1 MGSMNFATDM
11 IYSMDN
17 GKLMS
22 LWNEYFNKNGRK
34 DSIHYNTSESVNKIL
49 SGLTPYETV
58 LLGQGS
64 YSYDESDEFVQYK
77 KNENELYSADE
88 VRHLID
94 YYDNED
100 FLQIILDNSSD
111 DELIEGFVE
120 YFLENT
126 SLEDDDDLSLP
137 YIEYHLRKLYD
148 DFYKSLKSE
157 DWMNITKQIDKMISE
172 SR

>member
-1 MGSMNFATDM
+1 MGSMNFAADR

-17 GKLMS
+17 DKLMS
-22 LWNEYFNKNGRK
+22 LWNEYCNKNGRK

-58 LLGQGS
+58 LLGQDS

-100 FLQIILDNSSD
+100 FLQIILNNTSD

-120 YFLENT
+120 YFLANT
-126 SLEDDDDLSLP
+126 SLVDDDDLSLP
-137 YIEYHLRKLYD
+137 YVVYPLRRLYN
-148 DFYKSLKSE
+148 DFYKSCNF
-157 DWMNITKQIDKMISE
+157 DD
-172 SR
+172 

>member
-1 MGSMNFATDM
+1 MWSYLSA
-11 IYSMDN
+11 
-17 GKLMS
+17 
-22 LWNEYFNKNGRK
+22 
-34 DSIHYNTSESVNKIL
+34 KIV
-49 SGLTPYETV
+49 P
-58 LLGQGS
+58 
-64 YSYDESDEFVQYK
+64 YDESDEFVQYK

-100 FLQIILDNSSD
+100 FLQIILDNASD

-137 YIEYHLRKLYD
+137 YIEYHLRKLYK

>member
-1 MGSMNFATDM
+1 MGSMNFATDR

-17 GKLMS
+17 DKLMN
-22 LWNEYFNKNGRK
+22 LWNEYCNKNGRK
-34 DSIHYNTSESVNKIL
+34 DSIHYNTPESVNKIL
-49 SGLTPYETV
+49 SGLTPYESV
-58 LLGQGS
+58 MIGQGS
-64 YSYDESDEFVQYK
+64 YSYDDSDEFVQYR

-88 VRHLID
+88 VRYLID
-94 YYDNED
+94 DYKNED
-100 FLQIILDNSSD
+100 FLQIILNNTSD

-126 SLEDDDDLSLP
+126 SLADDDDLSLP

>member
-17 GKLMS
+17 DKLMS
-22 LWNEYFNKNGRK
+22 LWNEYCNKNGRK

-49 SGLTPYETV
+49 SSLTPYETV
-58 LLGQGS
+58 LLGQDS

-77 KNENELYSADE
+77 KNENELYSEDE

-100 FLQIILDNSSD
+100 FLQIILDNASD

-137 YIEYHLRKLYD
+137 YIEYHLRKLYK

>member
-1 MGSMNFATDM
+1 MGSMNFATDR

-17 GKLMS
+17 DKLMS
-22 LWNEYFNKNGRK
+22 LWNEYCNKNGRK

-49 SGLTPYETV
+49 SGLTPYESV
-58 LLGQGS
+58 MIGQGS
-64 YSYDESDEFVQYK
+64 YSYDDSDEFVQYR

-88 VRHLID
+88 VRYLID
-94 YYDNED
+94 DYKNED
-100 FLQIILDNSSD
+100 FLQIILNNTSD

-126 SLEDDDDLSLP
+126 SLEEDDDLSLP

-148 DFYKSLKSE
+148 DFYKSLKYE

>member
-1 MGSMNFATDM
+1 MGSMNFATDR

-17 GKLMS
+17 DKLMS
-22 LWNEYFNKNGRK
+22 LWNEYCNKNDRK

-49 SGLTPYETV
+49 SGLTPYESV
-58 LLGQGS
+58 MIGQGS
-64 YSYDESDEFVQYK
+64 YSYDDSDEFVQYR

-88 VRHLID
+88 VRYLID
-94 YYDNED
+94 DYENED
-100 FLQIILDNSSD
+100 FLQIILNNTSD

-126 SLEDDDDLSLP
+126 SLEEDDDLSLP

-172 SR
+172 NR

>member
-1 MGSMNFATDM
+1 MGSMNFATDS

-17 GKLMS
+17 DKLMS
-22 LWNEYFNKNGRK
+22 LWNEYCNKNGRK

-49 SGLTPYETV
+49 SGLTPYESV
-58 LLGQGS
+58 MIGQGS
-64 YSYDESDEFVQYK
+64 YSYDDSEEFVQYR

-88 VRHLID
+88 VRYLID
-94 YYDNED
+94 DYENED
-100 FLQIILDNSSD
+100 FLQIILNNTSD

-120 YFLENT
+120 YFFENT
-126 SLEDDDDLSLP
+126 SLVVDDDLSLP

>member
-1 MGSMNFATDM
+1 MGSMNFATDR
-11 IYSMDN
+11 IYLMGND
-17 GKLMS
+17 KLMS
-22 LWNEYFNKNGRK
+22 LWNEYCNNNGRK
-34 DSIHYNTSESVNKIL
+34 DTIHYNNSKSVNKIL

-58 LLGQGS
+58 MIGQGS
-64 YSYDESDEFVQYK
+64 YSYNDTDEFVQYRK
-77 KNENELYSADE
+77 DENELYSADE
-88 VRHLID
+88 VRYLID
-94 YYDNED
+94 DYENEE
-100 FLQIILDNSSD
+100 FLQIILDNASN

-126 SLEDDDDLSLP
+126 SLKYDDDLSLP

-172 SR
+172 NR